1 VNKRDEAM
9 KAEAAARLERA
20 KTAYEAAQHCDD
32 PEQHHREMAVAQ
44 VELQAAQR
52 DWARFEA
59 PKPTAVVP
67 VPMTVPPVAL
77 IEMSRK
83 AARMDAVTAIVAAT
97 AQAIQ
102 GRRYLRVEGWQA
114 IALAHDC
121 VASAGDV
128 EAVPGGIRAIGK
140 VISVSTGQ
148 VLASAE
154 GFVGDDEKMWRGR
167 PMFARRAMAQTRAI
181 SRACRSAFAHVVVLI
196 NAEHKTDYATTPA
209 EEMSGDV
216 VQGEVVAEEVESK
229 WATEIDDMCK
239 VYGADPAKVWEW
251 LGAQSYDRFNVSEKI
266 CNSVGDRLRKKQQK
280 QETAA

>member
-1 VNKRDEAM
+1 VNKRDQAM
-9 KAEAAARLERA
+9 MDAARERLEKA
-20 KTAYEAAQHCDD
+20 KARVEAVQHSDD
-32 PEQHHREMAVAQ
+32 PEVIRRDLPAAEH
-44 VELQAAQR
+44 ELASARR
-52 DWARFEA
+52 DWTNYEA
-59 PKPTAVVP
+59 KPVTAVVP
-67 VPMTVPPVAL
+67 VTAAPVAL

-128 EAVPGGIRAIGK
+128 EVVPGGIRAIGK

-148 VLASAE
+148 VLATAE

-216 VQGEVVAEEVESK
+216 VQGEVVSEEVESK
-229 WATEIDDMCK
+229 WAEEIDEMCK
-239 VYGADPAKVWEW
+239 VYGADAAKVWEW
-251 LGAQSYDRFNVSEKI
+251 LGAQSYDRYNVNEKI
-266 CNSVGDRLRKKQQK
+266 VNSVGDKLRKKQQK
-280 QETAA
+280 ETAA

>member
-1 VNKRDEAM
+1 MTKRDEAM
-9 KAEAAARLERA
+9 REEARQRLERA
-20 KTAYEAAQHCDD
+20 KGAMEAAQHCDD
-32 PEQHHREMAVAQ
+32 PEQYRRETEVAQ

-59 PKPTAVVP
+59 KPMTAVVP
-67 VPMTVPPVAL
+67 VPAAPVTL

-128 EAVPGGIRAIGK
+128 EVVAGGIRAIGK

-148 VLASAE
+148 VLATAE
-154 GFVGDDEKMWRGR
+154 GFVGDDEKTWRGR

-196 NAEHKTDYATTPA
+196 NAEHATNYGTTPA

-216 VQGEVVAEEVESK
+216 VQGEVVSEEVESK
-229 WATEIDDMCK
+229 WAEEIDEMCR
-239 VYGADPAKVWEW
+239 VYGANPEKVWEW
-251 LGAQSYDRFNVSEKI
+251 LGAQSYDRYNVNDKI
-266 CNSVGDRLRKKQQK
+266 CNAVGDKLRKKQQK
-280 QETAA
+280 QETVA

>member
-1 VNKRDEAM
+1 MNKRDEAM
-9 KAEAAARLERA
+9 KEEARQRLERA
-20 KTAYEAAQHCDD
+20 KKAYEAAQACDD
-32 PEQHHREMAVAQ
+32 PEQHHKETAVAQ

-52 DWARFEA
+52 DWARYEA
-59 PKPTAVVP
+59 PKPVTAVVP
-67 VPMTVPPVAL
+67 VPVAPVAL

-128 EAVPGGIRAIGK
+128 EVVPGGIRAIGK
-140 VISVSTGQ
+140 VISVGTGQ

-196 NAEHKTDYATTPA
+196 NAEHSTNYATTPA

-216 VQGEVVAEEVESK
+216 VQGEVVSEEVESK
-229 WATEIDDMCK
+229 WAEEIDEMCR
-239 VYGADPAKVWEW
+239 VYSANPEKVWEW
-251 LGAQSYDRFNVSEKI
+251 LGAQSYDRFNVTEKI
-266 CNSVGDRLRKKQQK
+266 CNSVGDKLRKKQQK